1 MQDKKDTPLLTMK
14 KRLLDKS
21 IKKKHAESP
30 LNGILK
36 KCSLFGINT
45 EKNGHTQ
52 KNAHLDLHDTY

>member
-21 IKKKHAESP
+21 IKKTAESP

-36 KCSLFGINT
+36 KCSLFVINT
-45 EKNGHTQ
+45 EKTGHKQ
-52 KNAHLDLHDTY
+52 KVAHLDLHDKY